1 VLVCLLG
8 FTVGVYVVVVLGA
21 GLVAA
26 SSDRPGLALS
36 VLATAVVALGIEP
49 ARRRL
54 EAIAGRRSATSDSP
68 YDVLRRFSEDVT
80 GSGTASD
87 VPVRMAQVLAQ
98 GVDADWAQVWLSVG
112 DRLVPAATWPAGA
125 ASDPAPPLSAPAGSE
140 LLATGRRELTV
151 RSGGRVYGVLRLQ
164 VRPGSSLT
172 SIEERLVD
180 GLAAQSGPV
189 LRLIGLQA
197 ELAAR
202 RELLQQRA
210 DELRRSR
217 TRLVEAQDDE
227 RRRLERDIHDGA
239 QQHLVALAVNLRLAQ
254 TVAVRDPD
262 RATTVLADQADA
274 ARDALRTLEE
284 LSRGIHPALL
294 TNAGLV
300 AALRDALRGSPLPV
314 EVLVGPDDGEAAL
327 PTAVET
333 ALYFVVMEAVQNAG
347 KHAGARRTVVRLSLS
362 SDLAEAV
369 VADDGVGFDPG
380 SDRGD
385 VGGAGLANMRDRL
398 DVVGGRLSVS
408 STPGGGTIVTA
419 TVPTGTSGYEL
430 PRPRAGR

>member
-8 FTVGVYVVVVLGA
+8 FTVGVYVVVVLGGGFIA
-21 GLVAA
+21 G
-26 SSDRPGLALS
+26 SPDRPGLALS
-36 VLATAVVALGIEP
+36 VLATAVVALAIEP

-54 EAIAGRRSATSDSP
+54 EAIAGRRGTTSDSP

-80 GSGTASD
+80 GSGTASG
-87 VPVRMAQVLAQ
+87 VPGRMAQVLAQ

-112 DRLVPAATWPAGA
+112 DRLVLAASWPAGV

-140 LLATGRRELTV
+140 LLATGRLELTV

-164 VRPGSSLT
+164 LRPGSSLT

-197 ELAAR
+197 ELGAR

-217 TRLVEAQDDE
+217 NRLVEAQDDE

-262 RATTVLADQADA
+262 RATTFLADQADA

-294 TNAGLV
+294 TGAGLV
-300 AALRDALRGSPLPV
+300 AALRDALRASPPV
-314 EVLVGPDDGEAAL
+314 KVVIEPRDGEAAL
-327 PTAVET
+327 PTAVAA

-347 KHAGARRTVVRLSLS
+347 KHARARRTVVRLSLT
-362 SDLAEAV
+362 SDCAEAV
-369 VADDGVGFDPG
+369 IEDDGVGFDVG
-380 SDRGD
+380 IDRGD

-398 DVVGGRLSVS
+398 DVIGGRLNVS
-408 STPGGGTIVTA
+408 STPGGGTTVTA